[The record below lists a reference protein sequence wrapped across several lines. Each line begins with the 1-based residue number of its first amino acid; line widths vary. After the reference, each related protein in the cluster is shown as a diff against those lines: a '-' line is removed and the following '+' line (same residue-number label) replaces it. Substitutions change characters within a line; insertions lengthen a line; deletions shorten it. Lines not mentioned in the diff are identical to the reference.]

1 MSSQGQGSVGV
12 GGLRFVRNVMF
23 SGSALS
29 ARALQALMLVV
40 LLTKSL
46 GVEAYGT
53 WVQVVVTV
61 GMLGPV
67 LTLGLER
74 VLVRFLAEQT
84 GPRERVSMFLGLLGV
99 LVVVNV
105 VGAAALYGGAL
116 LLDDVLAADPDKV
129 PAVAG
134 LIAALLVA
142 TNLNVFVAE
151 FFRGQLRMKAHA
163 ALWVGRDVGWIGVVV
178 GLIVAGAAV
187 ESIVGAYAGWLVVVA
202 IAGLGLALRDTGIVR
217 PTLRGFRSHLRYGG
231 WWALT
236 HPLAW
241 LGKYGSVYFISLFLG
256 TAAVGVYGAVRTL
269 AEALLFASGILLFAL
284 SPTLVR
290 FYTDGDMDQVRR
302 YMRLAA
308 YGFLVVAAPAVAGLS
323 LFAEPLL
330 RLVTVPEVAAQAA
343 VVTPL
348 LLTAMLVLGL
358 YGVFAEVVALTKR
371 TSVFLVTTGAMAVVV
386 TVLNLALLP
395 TIGLRGSAIA
405 ELSAYIVGLAIVV
418 VLAQRWLELTLDP
431 WRGVRVLAAVAV
443 AVGVGMVVPRDGW
456 AAVGGLAAFA
466 AAYVAAAF
474 AFRAVEPTSMRT
486 LVVAIVRA
494 VRPGGLSRQA

>member
-1 MSSQGQGSVGV
+1 MSTEGQGTAGV
-12 GGLRFVRNVMF
+12 GGLRFVRNVLF

-46 GVEAYGT
+46 GVEAYGS
-53 WVQVVVTV
+53 WVQIVVTV

-74 VLVRFLAEQT
+74 VLVRFLAEQA

-105 VGAAALYGGAL
+105 IGAAFLYGGAL

-134 LIAALLVA
+134 LIAALLLA

-163 ALWVGRDVGWIGVVV
+163 ALWVGRDVGWIAIVV
-178 GLIVAGAAV
+178 GLVVAGAGV
-187 ESIVGAYAGWLVVVA
+187 ETIVGAYAAWLAVVA
-202 IAGLGLALRDTGIVR
+202 AAGFGLAVRGTGIVR
-217 PTLRGFRSHLRYGG
+217 PALHGFGSHLRYGG
-231 WWALT
+231 WLALT

-256 TAAVGVYGAVRTL
+256 TSAVGVYGAVRTL
-269 AEALLFASGILLFAL
+269 AESLLFASGILLFAL

-330 RLVTVPEVAAQAA
+330 GLVTVPEVAAEAA
-343 VVTPL
+343 VVAPIL
-348 LLTAMLVLGL
+348 FTAMLILGL
-358 YGVFAEVVALTKR
+358 YGIFAEVVALTKR
-371 TSVFLVTTGAMAVVV
+371 TSVFLVTTGAMAVV
-386 TVLNLALLP
+386 TVALNLALLP
-395 TIGLRGSAIA
+395 TYGLRGSAIA
-405 ELSAYIVGLAIVV
+405 ELAAYAVGLVIVAF
-418 VLAQRWLELTLDP
+418 LARRWLGLTLDP
-431 WRGVRVLAAVAV
+431 WRGLRVLAAVAV
-443 AVGVGMVVPRDGW
+443 ALGVGLVVPRDGW
-456 AAVGGLAAFA
+456 AAVGGLAVFA

-474 AFRAVEPTSMRT
+474 AFRAVEPASLRT
-486 LVVAIVRA
+486 LVVAVVRA
-494 VRPGGLSRQA
+494 ARPGGLSPQA